1 MRGAVKSA
9 KLAVMKSKSS
19 VPFTTSLPND
29 AAEAVFKISEQDGI
43 SAREVVRRAVCDY
56 VKQRGFPVA
65 PYSPTWGART
75 DLFKVNYKLLDKA
88 IDEALRQL
96 PSVPESIRRPVKSE
110 KRKAE

>member
-1 MRGAVKSA
+1 
-9 KLAVMKSKSS
+9 MKSKSS

-75 DLFKVNYKLLDKA
+75 DLQKLPSIPESSRRPKMNKKA
-88 IDEALRQL
+88 IR
-96 PSVPESIRRPVKSE
+96 
-110 KRKAE
+110 